1 MTIAGRIRHLT
12 RIGLS
17 HMNEAVLDVLFH
29 AHGQPSG
36 MTVEEIHQRMGMGED
51 FGNRP
56 YSVVAGLL
64 RHLESQGSVA
74 SVAAHRAGN
83 ATTWRLTEAEYTQRC
98 G

>member
-29 AHGQPSG
+29 AHGNPSG
-36 MTVEEIHQRMGMGED
+36 ITAAEIHQRMGLGDD
-51 FGNRP
+51 FGDP
-56 YSVVAGLL
+56 PHGLVRSL
-64 RHLESQGSVA
+64 LCHLESEGSVTS
-74 SVAAHRAGN
+74 SVNQAPEGE
-83 ATTWRLTEAEYTQRC
+83 TTWRLKEQEYAQRC

>member
-17 HMNEAVLDVLFH
+17 HMTEAILDVLFH

-36 MTVEEIHQRMGMGED
+36 ITAAEIHQRMGLGED
-51 FGNRP
+51 FGSRP
-56 YSVVAGLL
+56 CCVVEGLL
-64 RHLESQGSVA
+64 CHLESQGSVT
-74 SVAAHRAGN
+74 SVSNPDPEQARS
-83 ATTWRLTEAEYTQRC
+83 WRLTEPEYAQRC